1 MIILNTHART
11 GSYFA
16 HNVIM
21 DNLVKQD
28 KSYAK
33 VWNEALTQIVATMNN
48 LDIPTAHNYLK
59 NPIEPFAGMSLDVYG
74 VDHLFGSNY
83 QDIADE
89 LHLLVKSKK
98 WPFSIANIWEEK
110 EYADVKRL
118 KEEEGYEVVS
128 LYRRDK
134 LKWFLSTVL
143 VVANNDVRM
152 FHAYDDES
160 RDYIVNRRKELDR
173 EVKLMEKNKKRLN
186 DKFTTLTTNL
196 EKAKK
201 ELNDARE
208 KASLT
213 MNELDIERQTII
225 ELEQS
230 SEQFRQKENEI
241 LGITDSLKEL
251 QEQVDN
257 QKESNKK
264 IDEELKIEDK
274 SKEKTQKDL
283 AA

>member
-33 VWNEALTQIVATMNN
+33 VWNEALTQIVATMNK

-89 LHLLVKSKK
+89 LHLLIKSKK

-160 RDYIVNRRKELDR
+160 RDYIVNRRKELVGK
-173 EVKLMEKNKKRLN
+173 VKIHPKQIHQFYDSTRRYFDNCQETT
-186 DKFTTLTTNL
+186 DKWLAY
-196 EKAKK
+196 E
-201 ELNDARE
+201 
-208 KASLT
+208 
-213 MNELDIERQTII
+213 
-225 ELEQS
+225 
-230 SEQFRQKENEI
+230 
-241 LGITDSLKEL
+241 
-251 QEQVDN
+251 
-257 QKESNKK
+257 
-264 IDEELKIEDK
+264 
-274 SKEKTQKDL
+274 DL
-283 AA
+283 AYDSHSIVRLCDCLDESLEPLQNPLNKQIPHPVSNMIEYFEKPDEFMEIWERYF